1 MHFIFPRDLRDIIE
15 NGTLQS
21 GEHLVQSMLGAVDA
35 LARGRVAHKET
46 VYQDLAICDLV
57 LQHFRSY
64 SCSPS
69 AGTPLGAVGTQRLG
83 EAHGWGGSLGLCSPT
98 LGFKPKLV
106 PH

>member
-35 LARGRVAHKET
+35 LARGPVAHKET

-57 LQHFRSY
+57 LQHFGSY

-98 LGFKPKLV
+98 LGFKPKPV